1 MLLLSRAVE
10 QGLLAAILVVL
21 ARRLDPTAFAPI
33 SVLFIV
39 YSLSVTL
46 SDFGIGL
53 DLLRLPVSKLMHLSS
68 LRAMRIAN
76 LVIALTCVLVGII
89 VGEDVGA
96 VIATG
101 GVIWATSAEA
111 YVRSSGALRR
121 GQASRIAKA
130 DSSGM
135 VIAALAIF
143 ILANGSSIILVTGCA
158 LAAKQVIASLWF
170 FDWRDDFSSTGQR
183 PRPLATWT
191 TQGLAF
197 ATANVDYLIGG
208 LLLGP
213 EFLSVYL
220 VAFRLSNAAPS
231 QVAAVTS
238 RVAVA
243 DLAAESGAA
252 RGPVYSRL
260 MLGVGAVG
268 LLAAVGTAL
277 LAPLL
282 PLILGDS
289 WKAVAPV
296 AVVLAAAVPAR
307 LLMGIAG
314 ALMLSINRVKSL
326 AILESGRLI
335 GTAGLL
341 IVGGLVGEAG
351 FVVASAASVIVG
363 SAILHRV
370 GTSKARLGMP
380 RWLVLSSAV
389 LLCVAGACGMLI
401 R

>member
-68 LRAMRIAN
+68 LRTMRIAN

-158 LAAKQVIASLWF
+158 LASKQVIASLWF

-243 DLAAESGAA
+243 DLAAENGAA

-289 WKAVAPV
+289 WKSVAPV

-307 LLMGIAG
+307 LLIGIAG

-341 IVGGLVGEAG
+341 IIGGLVGPAG